1 MSRSNFVLITVLA
14 VALIFLVGVTACA
27 PVRINGGEDMNMS
40 AEDGG
45 IDMNAVEVDV
55 GENAMATVEPPPPP
69 PPPPPP
75 EPERDGPEDM
85 PVTGS
90 APHSAAH
97 GSPPSM
103 ALPATD
109 TSGEAAAPEVDNR
122 PFRGLGAFVK
132 PPVWKV
138 GNSYSLEFVVGQNEA
153 GLQSVSERR
162 AVTTPAGIWMAPT
175 MRVTLDPNPNFEIA
189 PQNPDQ
195 EIQELSPD
203 RTAAWFWNVKPLKPG
218 TFTLVARVQALK
230 RGPDGELLK
239 GADGKLQG
247 RFFPPQ
253 TVDVQVRVGAR
264 DKAIGAIGDATT
276 FGEAIG
282 AMFGSWQKMLAA
294 LAALITAAG
303 TVWAAIRK
311 FQGKPIRPRRLRRR
325 KAA

>member
-1 MSRSNFVLITVLA
+1 MSRSNFVLITILA
-14 VALIFLVGVTACA
+14 GALILLLGVAACA
-27 PVRINGGEDMNMS
+27 PVRLNGGEDMNMP

-45 IDMNAVEVDV
+45 IDMNAMEVD
-55 GENAMATVEPPPPP
+55 TLPPAYGTAEP

-75 EPERDGPEDM
+75 EPAMAVIPASEGP
-85 PVTGS
+85 PVTR
-90 APHSAAH
+90 PHLRS
-97 GSPPSM
+97 
-103 ALPATD
+103 PATD
-109 TSGEAAAPEVDNR
+109 TAAEGPEPEADNR

-138 GNSYSLEFVVGQNEA
+138 GNAYSLEFVVGQNEA
-153 GLQSVSERR
+153 GLQSVGERR

-195 EIQELSPD
+195 EIQDLSPD

-230 RGPDGELLK
+230 RGPDGELVK

-303 TVWAAIRK
+303 TVWAALRK
-311 FQGKPIRPRRLRRR
+311 FQGKPIRPRRLRR
-325 KAA
+325 K